1 MSAALLT
8 DPRYAEGVEL
18 FNQRQFYACHDVFE
32 ALWHEAIEPDRTFL
46 QGILQI
52 AVGLHHLS
60 NANRRGATILLGE
73 GCARLQD
80 YQPDYADVD
89 VTDLLESS
97 RQILT
102 QLQTLAPDDSG
113 KAIAIGLGLSSGSAP
128 PLACPQI
135 RQPRGAV

>member
-1 MSAALLT
+1 MSSLLT
-8 DPRYAEGVEL
+8 DPRYQEGISL

-60 NANRRGATILLGE
+60 NTNRRGATILLGE

-80 YQPDYADVD
+80 YQPDYATVD
-89 VTDLLESS
+89 VSSLLAQSG
-97 RQILT
+97 QIL
-102 QLQTLAPDDSG
+102 QALQGLPAEDCG
-113 KAIAIGLGLSSGSAP
+113 EAIAIGLGLRAGTAPSLPCPELRLQTSG
-128 PLACPQI
+128 
-135 RQPRGAV
+135 V